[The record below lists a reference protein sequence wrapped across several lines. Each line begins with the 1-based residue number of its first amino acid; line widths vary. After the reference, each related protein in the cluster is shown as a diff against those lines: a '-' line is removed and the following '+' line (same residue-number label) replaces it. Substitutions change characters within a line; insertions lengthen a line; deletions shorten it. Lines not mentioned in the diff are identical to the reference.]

1 MRIRKGILLLALLLL
16 CCLTMAQAAEQELL
30 ENGSFEQLDAD
41 GMPTGWYTDAYVKRE
56 GMTLYSTSQEGRT
69 GSVSARVENFGL
81 NDARFAQRVAVE
93 PNSCYRLSGYIR
105 TQGISEEGCGANLS
119 IEGVYVLS
127 EGVFDTEGEWK
138 YVELYGRTGPE
149 QSSVT
154 IYARVGGY
162 GGESMG
168 AAEFD
173 DLSLVKLDIPAATSG
188 YARWY
193 SAQSNTETEQE
204 PAEPA
209 ETTASPA
216 WPLLLTLSVAY
227 AALVALVCWWVRKH
241 PARPEKTGARTKR
254 GGMPA
259 FVVVGLLC
267 AAVVR
272 LVVAWNVSGYQVDVN
287 CFLSWGNTMLNEGP
301 TRFYQSNWSDYT
313 PGYLYVLGL
322 NAWII
327 RLVGSGVPGYFIHKL
342 FPMLCDLLG
351 ACLVWRVARERQVNR
366 RDAGL
371 LTLALAFNPAIILNS
386 AAWCQIDS
394 VLCLGLMLVA
404 YFAIHRRWNLCLPIY
419 MLCVLIKPQAL
430 MLGFLGLAALVMCY
444 KLHKKE
450 RKSILVGLLV
460 SLVVAAVVV
469 VPFSIHQQSPMWLI
483 DKYVETLGSYAYAT
497 VNTTNLYY
505 FLGANW
511 NPVGYDSSLYA
522 AAFFLGCS
530 LTWAVY
536 SWRKRVKEPLYGL
549 RAAMSVFGT
558 LTILLGLLMILQ
570 ASSKTDQTFSLFTRL
585 RGQAFHFDITP
596 NVAFFAAFF
605 CFVGYAILNIIAQ
618 LRYSSVGQML
628 WKQGKEK
635 DQHKRQGI
643 PGLPWSLRSIKATFV
658 LNIVSL
664 VLAYILLLLTQVL
677 SGNQQNVLTLFRS
690 LGEQSALVKAL
701 LIVSIAV
708 LALLYISFT
717 LRCFMYAKLSAILR
731 AERQKA
737 SNQKAPELQKPAP
750 QQAQTW
756 PIPFAMV
763 ESAIMGTF
771 AALFFF
777 MCFFEV
783 SWTLLGAT
791 AMAMSFAVVL
801 PMFIRSS
808 RLETLPLCGG
818 VLFLLLY
825 VFGIK
830 MHERYL
836 FPALFLLGM
845 ACALHRDRRLLA
857 VLTGI
862 SCVLF
867 VNEGIVLDNSLR
879 LGASLGHLNEDTEVL
894 AKVLSLVDVA
904 LALYSVWLCRAI
916 CQGEAP
922 VRCYK
927 THPCSALDRVAEP
940 GLKWKRLDWL
950 LMLSVTLVYA
960 VVTLTT
966 LGSTKAP
973 QSSWTSTTYEEQAVI
988 DLGQHYDDVRMLYF
1002 CQVSYSD
1009 FSVAMSEDGETWGEE
1024 HWAQMAEGM
1033 CYRWL
1038 YLTPSWEGS
1047 DGKRTYPSTNSL
1059 AGVEKLSGRYV
1070 RISAQQVGLYLN
1082 EVIFRDAEGNTIPAA
1097 VVEARNSNANSP
1109 LYSDPARLLDEQ
1121 DTLEGE
1127 PGWWNSTYFDE
1138 IYHARTAYEHLHG
1151 EYPYENSHPPLG
1163 KVIMSWSIALFG
1175 MTPFGWR
1182 FGGALCGI
1190 LMLPVMYLLGKQLTK
1205 NSWMAFTAMLLMALD
1220 CMHFTQTRIATIDS
1234 YPVLFILCSY
1244 LFMLRFMQRDIVRE
1258 KMTRLLPDLA
1268 LSGLFM
1274 GLGIASKWIGI
1285 YSAAGLAVLYFWT
1298 CARALRISGEAARLK
1313 RDGSAKGLT
1322 EEQRALLDARDEPA
1336 LRRCIFLCLWCL
1348 LFFIVVP
1355 VVIYLLAYIPFFAYS
1370 HPENLRSYIELVIQ
1384 AQEGMFKY
1392 HSKPGLGMDHPYYSP
1407 WYEWPFVIRPM
1418 YYASPQ
1424 FVPEGWSYALFC
1436 FGNPAVWLVGLLGI
1450 GYTVVL
1456 WARRRIYRL
1465 EGKPQV
1471 LHLYADTWDVS
1482 PAFLIVGLLAQF
1494 LPWMLVPRGT
1504 YIYHYFA
1511 STPFLMLGTM
1521 LMLHHLVQRRPR
1533 AGKAVISVYLISCAV
1548 FFVAYF
1554 PYASGLTVPTGWLDF
1569 MGMFLALY
1577 H

>member
-16 CCLTMAQAAEQELL
+16 CCFTMAQAAEQELL

-69 GSVSARVENFGL
+69 GNVSARVENFGL

-105 TQGISEEGCGANLS
+105 ADGIGEEGCGANLS
-119 IEGVYVLS
+119 IEGVYVFS
-127 EGVFDTEGEWK
+127 ESVFDTEGEWK

-149 QSSVT
+149 QSSV
-154 IYARVGGY
+154 IIFARVGGY

-173 DLSLVKLDIPAATSG
+173 DLSLVKLDTLAATSG

-193 SAQSNTETEQE
+193 SAENSTETEQA

-216 WPLLLTLSVAY
+216 WPWLLTLSIAY
-227 AALVALVCWWVRKH
+227 AVLVALVCWWVRKH
-241 PARPEKTGARTKR
+241 PARPEKAGKRTKR
-254 GGMPA
+254 RGMPA

-327 RLVGSGVPGYFIHKL
+327 ELLGDGVPGYFIHKL

-404 YFAIHRRWNLCLPIY
+404 YFAIHRRWNICLPIY

-430 MLGFLGLAALVMCY
+430 MLGFLGLAAIVMCFI
-444 KLHKKE
+444 LHKKD
-450 RKSILVGLLV
+450 RMPILVGLLV

-469 VPFSIHQQSPMWLI
+469 VPFSIHQQSRMWLI
-483 DKYVETLGSYAYAT
+483 DKYIETLGSYAYAT

-522 AAFFLGCS
+522 AAFLLGCS
-530 LTWAVY
+530 LAWAVY
-536 SWRKRVKEPLYGL
+536 TWRKRVKEPLYGL
-549 RAAMSVFGT
+549 RAVTSVFGT
-558 LTILLGLLMILQ
+558 LFILLCLLFILQ
-570 ASSKTDQTFSLFTRL
+570 KSSETDQTFSLFTRL
-585 RGQAFHFDITP
+585 RGQGFHFDITP
-596 NVAFFAAFF
+596 NVTFFAALF
-605 CFVGYAILNIIAQ
+605 C
-618 LRYSSVGQML
+618 
-628 WKQGKEK
+628 
-635 DQHKRQGI
+635 
-643 PGLPWSLRSIKATFV
+643 
-658 LNIVSL
+658 L
-664 VLAYILLLLTQVL
+664 VV
-677 SGNQQNVLTLFRS
+677 F
-690 LGEQSALVKAL
+690 AL
-701 LIVSIAV
+701 LFGRIIV
-708 LALLYISFT
+708 
-717 LRCFMYAKLSAILR
+717 ILR
-731 AERQKA
+731 AERKKA
-737 SNQKAPELQKPAP
+737 STH
-750 QQAQTW
+750 QAQKSEKSASQQTPTW

-763 ESAIMGTF
+763 EPAIMGTF

-791 AMAMSFAVVL
+791 AMAMSFFVVL

-916 CQGEAP
+916 CQGETP

-927 THPCSALDRVAEP
+927 THPCSPLDQVAEP
-940 GLKWKRLDWL
+940 GLKWRRLDWL
-950 LMLSVTLVYA
+950 LMLSVTIVYA

-973 QSSWTSTTYEEQAVI
+973 QTSWTSTTYEEQAVI

-1009 FSVAMSEDGETWGEE
+1009 FSVAMSEDGENWGEE

-1033 CYRWL
+1033 CYRWQ
-1038 YLTPSWEGS
+1038 YLSPSWEGS
-1047 DGKRTYPSTNSL
+1047 NGKRTYSSPNSV

-1082 EVIFRDAEGNTIPAA
+1082 EVIFRDSEGNTIPAT

-1121 DTLEGE
+1121 DALEGE

-1138 IYHARTAYEHLHG
+1138 IYHARTGYEHLHG
-1151 EYPYENSHPPLG
+1151 EYPYETSHPPLG
-1163 KVIMSWSIALFG
+1163 KVIMSWFIALFG

-1298 CARALRISGEAARLK
+1298 CARALRISCEAARMK

-1322 EEQRALLDARDEPA
+1322 EEQRALLDARDNPA
-1336 LRRCIFLCLWCL
+1336 LLRCLFLCLWCL

-1355 VVIYLLAYIPFFAYS
+1355 VVIYLLAYIPYFAYS
-1370 HPENLRSYIELVIQ
+1370 HPEDLRSYLELVIH

-1436 FGNPAVWLVGLLGI
+1436 FGNPAVWLVGLLGV

-1533 AGKAVISVYLISCAV
+1533 AGKAVVSVYLISCAV